1 MRLIV
6 RKNDL
11 KKHASL
17 ISRFQK
23 SGWEIVIR

>member
-6 RKNDL
+6 RKNEL
-11 KKHASL
+11 AKHAKL
-17 ISRFQK
+17 IQKFQK